1 MVNPM
6 ATYLG
11 DGKRFSSRV
20 NEPYFS
26 SGYMERKTGHAVRQQ
41 EYPQGIMMQGR
52 EPAQE
57 NQPQRKRISVA
68 VSGHALQTT
77 TQGY

>member
-1 MVNPM
+1 M

-11 DGKRFSSRV
+11 DGKRFSSRI

-26 SGYMERKTGHAVRQQ
+26 SGYMERKTGHTIRQQ

-52 EPAQE
+52 ELAQD

-68 VSGHALQTT
+68 VSVSAGYATT
-77 TQGY
+77 RRRI